1 MSLKDQDLSIFD
13 ETLSDQAYLTDTQVG
28 YIRSRVESAGNTFD
42 NEGDIIQT
50 LDGFIRE
57 NNRADDCYLRLK
69 ELVDKSLA
77 LFKSDLPYSEQVKM
91 GLLPISIMAY
101 FDLLLLVGVYK
112 EDELSMSMHANE
124 VPGGNRNNEA

>member
-50 LDGFIRE
+50 LDGYVRE

>member
-57 NNRADDCYLRLK
+57 NNRTDDCYLRLK

>member
-13 ETLSDQAYLTDTQVG
+13 ETLNDQAYLTDTQVG

-57 NNRADDCYLRLK
+57 NNRVDDCYLRLK

-101 FDLLLLVGVYK
+101 FNLLLLVGVYK

-124 VPGGNRNNEA
+124 VPSGNRNNEA